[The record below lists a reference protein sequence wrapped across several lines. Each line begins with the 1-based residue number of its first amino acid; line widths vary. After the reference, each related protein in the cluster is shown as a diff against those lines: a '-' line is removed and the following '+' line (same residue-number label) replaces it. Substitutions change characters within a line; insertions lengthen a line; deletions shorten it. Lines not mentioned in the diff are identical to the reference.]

1 MTMMKVIKLFF
12 VVVDDDDGLSIPGEH
27 E

>member
-12 VVVDDDDGLSIPGEH
+12 VVVDDDGLSIPGEH